1 MNISGRKVQ
10 NGMTVVKQS
19 KLHFVDLAGSERQ
32 KSTQAA
38 GERLKEAANINKS
51 LTTLGL
57 VINSLVEC
65 ASGKSRHIPYRD
77 SKLTFILK
85 DSLGGNSRTF
95 MIAAVSAASTSFQE
109 TLSTLK
115 FAQRAK
121 MIRNKASI
129 NEESGGSIESLK
141 REIKKLKEELG
152 EFKRKVAQYE
162 ENRASALLVKVTPV
176 SSLPAH

>member
-1 MNISGRKVQ
+1 MIN
-10 NGMTVVKQS
+10 VKYS

-32 KSTQAA
+32 KQTAAA
-38 GERLKEAANINKS
+38 GERLKEAGNINKS
-51 LTTLGL
+51 LTVLGC
-57 VINSLVEC
+57 VINSLVETTQ
-65 ASGKSRHIPYRD
+65 GKSRHIPYRD

-121 MIRNKASI
+121 MIKNKASI
-129 NEESGGSIESLK
+129 NEESSGNLESLK
-141 REIKKLKEELG
+141 REIRRLKDELAQERNLINNLESQIGSGLPKLPPDHIFG
-152 EFKRKVAQYE
+152 
-162 ENRASALLVKVTPV
+162 SAAKNKDG
-176 SSLPAH
+176 